1 MLNDV
6 QKNEMRTQYRDAADK
21 KKQIGILADL
31 YACSRADVLS
41 ELGIKTQDDATQKQ
55 QPYQQAKKNGSA
67 KKSYSQAVKKDVVK
81 AVLLEGLTQ
90 AAVAERY
97 GIPFQTVGHWVTMA
111 RKTQKQFMDAADEI
125 LADMPEQTVPAVEPQ
140 VQWQRI
146 GAACAPLYNA
156 DGKRVPAVD
165 NPAWTQAV
173 DEMVR
178 EHPAKQAREQMVVEP
193 DFEAAAQQM
202 DREISMQLRLNDIDS
217 AVSGL
222 RTACHSLADAGMLEE
237 PERDVLEQIVVR
249 AAAFR
254 AGMLYAMTREKMR

>member
-1 MLNDV
+1 MWGLMLSDST
-6 QKNEMRTQYRDAADK
+6 KAEMRTQYRDAANK

-31 YACSRADVLS
+31 YACSHADVLNA
-41 ELGIKTQDDATQKQ
+41 LGIKARNEATQKQ

-67 KKSYSQAVKKDVVK
+67 RKSYSQAVKKDVVK
-81 AVLLEGLTQ
+81 AVLVEGLTQ

-97 GIPFQTVGHWVTMA
+97 GIPFQTVGHWVTTA
-111 RKTQKQFMDAADEI
+111 RKTQKKFIDTADEI
-125 LADMPEQTVPAVEPQ
+125 LAEMPEQTLPAIEPQ
-140 VQWQRI
+140 VQRQRI

-165 NPAWTQAV
+165 NPEWTRAV

-178 EHPAKQAREQMVVEP
+178 EQMIVEP

-202 DREISMQLRLNDIDS
+202 DREISMQLRLNEIDN

-254 AGMLYAMTREKMR
+254 AGMLYAITKEQMR